1 MASQKKIIEMIAAIK
16 AIYPYYAKDT
26 DIELTVKTWTILLKN
41 IPDDITEVAF
51 YKALQSC
58 KMPPTPADVLEEVKG
73 LQKATEPSDEELWCV
88 FTKCLPKVCEL
99 RYMFRFDAIQPNGK
113 TQGQNARDKV
123 EKIWQDLPDKL
134 KQYVGSKGEL
144 LRLAEYSE
152 DELKYEKNRFM
163 KSMPVIHKR
172 QEYTEL
178 VAGNNLL
185 LESIG
190 ERRLL
195 GCQDQH

>member
-1 MASQKKIIEMIAAIK
+1 MKMASKKKLIEMIMSIK
-16 AIYPYYAKDT
+16 AIYPYYAKDS
-26 DIELTVKTWTILLKN
+26 DIELTVKTWAILLKN
-41 IPDDITEVAF
+41 VPDDVTEVAF

-73 LQKATEPSDEELWCV
+73 LQKAIEPSDEELWCV

-123 EKIWQDLPDKL
+123 EKIWQDLPDKR

-144 LRLAEYSE
+144 MRLAEYTE

-163 KSMPVIHKR
+163 KSMPGIQKR
-172 QEYTEL
+172 QEYAE
-178 VAGNNLL
+178 L
-185 LESIG
+185 LESSKLMIG
-190 ERRLL
+190 MEERKLL
-195 GCQDQH
+195 E

>member
-1 MASQKKIIEMIAAIK
+1 MASKKKLIEMIMSIK
-16 AIYPYYAKDT
+16 AIYPYYAKDS
-26 DIELTVKTWTILLKN
+26 DIELTVKTWNILLKN
-41 IPDDITEVAF
+41 IPDDVTEIAF
-51 YKALQSC
+51 YKALQTC

-73 LQKATEPSDEELWCV
+73 LQKAIEPTDEELWGV
-88 FTKCLPKVCEL
+88 FLKVLPKVCEL
-99 RYMFRFDAIQPNGK
+99 RYMFRFTAIQENGK
-113 TQGQNARDKV
+113 TQGENARDKV

-144 LRLAEYSE
+144 MRLAEYTD

-163 KSMPVIHKR
+163 KSMPTIHKR

-178 VAGNNLL
+178 IAGNNLMIG
-185 LESIG
+185 EG

-195 GCQDQH
+195 E

>member
-1 MASQKKIIEMIAAIK
+1 MASKKKLIEMIMSIK
-16 AIYPYYAKDT
+16 AIYPYYAKDS
-26 DIELTVKTWTILLKN
+26 DIELTVKTWNILLKN
-41 IPDDITEVAF
+41 IPDDVTEIAF
-51 YKALQSC
+51 YKALQTC

-73 LQKATEPSDEELWCV
+73 LQKAIEPTDEELWGV
-88 FTKCLPKVCEL
+88 FLKVLPKVSEL
-99 RYMFRFDAIQPNGK
+99 RYMFRFTAIQENGK
-113 TQGQNARDKV
+113 TQGENARDKV

-144 LRLAEYSE
+144 MRLAEYTE

-163 KSMPVIHKR
+163 KSTPIIHMR

-178 VAGNNLL
+178 IAGNNLMIG
-185 LESIG
+185 EG

-195 GCQDQH
+195 E

>member
-1 MASQKKIIEMIAAIK
+1 MASQKKIIEMIMSIK

-26 DIELTVKTWTILLKN
+26 DIELTVKTWTILLKK
-41 IPDDITEVAF
+41 IPDDVTEVAF
-51 YKALQSC
+51 HKALQTC
-58 KMPPTPADVLEEVKG
+58 KMPPTPADVLDEVRN
-73 LQKATEPSDEELWCV
+73 LQKANEPSDEELWCV

-123 EKIWQDLPDKL
+123 EKIWQELPDKL

-144 LRLAEYSE
+144 MRLAEYSE

-163 KSMPVIHKR
+163 KSMPVIQQR
-172 QEYTEL
+172 QEYAELISGTNLMLENKFLIGGNTE
-178 VAGNNLL
+178 
-185 LESIG
+185 
-190 ERRLL
+190 
-195 GCQDQH
+195 